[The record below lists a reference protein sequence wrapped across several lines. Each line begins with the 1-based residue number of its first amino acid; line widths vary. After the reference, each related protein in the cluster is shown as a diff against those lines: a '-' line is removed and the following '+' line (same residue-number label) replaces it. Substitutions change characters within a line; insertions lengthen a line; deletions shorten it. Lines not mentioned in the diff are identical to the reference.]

1 MGLLRFFLFPLLRFH
16 FFLPFLYFLLLRFFG
31 SLFPSSLPR
40 FLFFLLRFFPLFF
53 FLFYAHS
60 GLGSGLPRPRPLPRP
75 LQPPLPRPRP
85 RPRPR
90 PLFTEAS
97 PKVSI
102 FKDFSSAHRKLW
114 WSLLVNES
122 KNDDFWY
129 EGPPSLVRSRSKAAL
144 ALAKSK
150 SPSIWGPLDG
160 WGG

>member
-1 MGLLRFFLFPLLRFH
+1 
-16 FFLPFLYFLLLRFFG
+16 
-31 SLFPSSLPR
+31 
-40 FLFFLLRFFPLFF
+40 
-53 FLFYAHS
+53 
-60 GLGSGLPRPRPLPRP
+60 
-75 LQPPLPRPRP
+75 
-85 RPRPR
+85 
-90 PLFTEAS
+90 LFTEAS